1 MSTPHQDS
9 IGCPVLRFVVLLVCM
24 VMGLA
29 ATGSAFAN
37 SSQLSI
43 DPKILYPRQS
53 PFMAAEHPL
62 LSAPPSQNMLVVDPL
77 LSAPLYPIEVQDESL
92 FVSNAFASTKI
103 STENLGAQIDQIL
116 ELAKTHLPWGGWEL
130 AGLAILFFYK
140 KLFSMI
146 KSMMI
151 TAFVGIFLVTFLA
164 KNTTVLQETKAQLK
178 ELVSSV
184 VSSSL
189 SEHMERLK
197 TGGGDSPALER
208 AKEISKSLN
217 LPENM

>member
-1 MSTPHQDS
+1 MSTPHQDP
-9 IGCPVLRFVVLLVCM
+9 IDRLVLRFVLLILLITVS
-24 VMGLA
+24 VA
-29 ATGSAFAN
+29 AVPAFA
-37 SSQLSI
+37 SSSVTSI
-43 DPKILYPRQS
+43 DPVILSPGQS
-53 PFMAAEHPL
+53 PYIEKSHDFVSSGAT
-62 LSAPPSQNMLVVDPL
+62 SQPFAVDTIRVP
-77 LSAPLYPIEVQDESL
+77 APLYPVELEEQSL
-92 FVSNAFASTKI
+92 FVPNAFASTKI
-103 STENLGAQIDQIL
+103 STENLGAQIDQIMD
-116 ELAKTHLPWGGWEL
+116 LAKTHLPWGGWEL
-130 AGLAILFFYK
+130 ATLALLFFYK

-151 TAFVGIFLVTFLA
+151 TAFVGIFLVTFLV
-164 KNTTVLQETKAQLK
+164 KNTTVLQETKDQLK